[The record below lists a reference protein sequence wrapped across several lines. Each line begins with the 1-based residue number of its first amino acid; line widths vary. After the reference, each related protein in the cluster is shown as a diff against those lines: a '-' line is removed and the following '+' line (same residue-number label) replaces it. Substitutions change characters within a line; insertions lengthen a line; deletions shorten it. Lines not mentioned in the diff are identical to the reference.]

1 MPPVS
6 YESAEKYIL
15 SREFFGMKLGL
26 ENISDFLNIIGTPQ
40 NFYKTIH
47 ISGTNGKG
55 STANMLAKIL
65 QQQGYK
71 VGLFTS
77 PHLVSFRE
85 RMRVD
90 GKLIPKQAVAGF
102 ISRNRKLL
110 SKMKLSFFELT
121 TALALDHFRR
131 QKIDI
136 AVIETGLGGR
146 LDATNVLQPILT
158 ITTDISK
165 DHMEI
170 LGNSLSKIAYEKAG
184 IIKTNTPHLIGLM
197 PDSAV
202 NVFKKRAG
210 VKKTRLIQIKRS
222 EFKHNNEKLSL
233 DFSDNNFKIKNLK
246 PSLIGVHQL
255 KNATLVIKA
264 ASVLKDCGIKLSKKA
279 VVEGIKTTI
288 WAGRFQ
294 IEKFNNKP
302 VHILD
307 VTHNTGGMVAF
318 VDSFKKIFPN
328 KKAHVLTGFVKRKEH
343 QKLFNSLSEIASD
356 YSLVPLMTKRSV
368 DLNELIGQINFCNI
382 PYKKYG
388 SLRTAYTKLLKI
400 SDNDDII
407 VIIGSHYLV
416 GEFINKFINHG
427 R

>member
-6 YESAEKYIL
+6 YASAEKYIL

-26 ENISDFLNIIGTPQ
+26 ENIRTFLEIIGNPQ
-40 NFYKTIH
+40 NSFPAIH

-65 QQQGYK
+65 ECQGYK

-85 RMRVD
+85 RVKVN
-90 GKLIPKQAVAGF
+90 GQLIPKQSVAGF
-102 ISRNRKLL
+102 IGRNKKLL

-121 TALALDHFRR
+121 TALALDHFHR
-131 QKIDI
+131 QKVDI

-146 LDATNVLQPILT
+146 LDATNVLKPILT

-184 IIKTNTPHLIGLM
+184 IIKTGTPHLIGLM
-197 PDSAV
+197 PAAAV
-202 NVFKKRAG
+202 NVFKRRAQA
-210 VKKTRLIQIKRS
+210 KKTKLVTLNQK
-222 EFKHNNEKLSL
+222 EFKHYPDRLSL
-233 DFSDNNFKIKNLK
+233 DFKDKNLTIKNLR
-246 PSLIGVHQL
+246 PALIGTHQL

-264 ASVLKDCGIKLSKKA
+264 ISILKENGLKISQKA
-279 VVEGIKTTI
+279 VVDGIKKTK

-294 IEKFNNKP
+294 IELYKNKP
-302 VHILD
+302 LHILD
-307 VTHNTGGMVAF
+307 VTHNAAGMVAF
-318 VDSFKKIFPN
+318 VDSYKKKFKD
-328 KKAHVLTGFVKRKEH
+328 KKARVLTGFVKRKEH
-343 QKLFNSLSEIASD
+343 QKLFDSLSEIALD
-356 YSLVPLMTKRSV
+356 YSMVPLSTKRST
-368 DLNELIGQINFCNI
+368 DLNELISQINFRGI

-388 SLRTAYTKLLKI
+388 SLRTAYTKLLKTT
-400 SDNDDII
+400 SGDDII

-416 GEFINKFINHG
+416 GEFLSKYG